1 MASGACGGTGT
12 RGEFDRNRLD
22 HASTQRYCCARHSP
36 GPPGRRRGR
45 YSSLRGKGHN
55 LLGKEKA
62 KPRHVRGFVVERG
75 LISLPSLSRWRHR
88 GGMTDDYAVVVTF
101 VTDWA

>member
-1 MASGACGGTGT
+1 MASGAGGGTGT
-12 RGEFDRNRLD
+12 RGG
-22 HASTQRYCCARHSP
+22 STGIGWTMRP
-36 GPPGRRRGR
+36 RRGIGR

>member
-1 MASGACGGTGT
+1 ME
-12 RGEFDRNRLD
+12 RGCQDS
-22 HASTQRYCCARHSP
+22 AYTQRYGCARHSFTQR
-36 GPPGRRRGR
+36 GGR

-62 KPRHVRGFVVERG
+62 KPRHVRGFAVERG
-75 LISLPSLSRWRHR
+75 LISLPSLSRWRRR